1 MAYTIFI
8 SFDNKDRDLAGD
20 LSKRLDKAGLIVLS
34 SASKVD
40 NPRDDVD
47 RIKNLEKADQVI
59 FLITSHAI
67 DGKKVFFDLGVAD
80 ALEKQ
85 LVPVLVGLRP
95 KDMPDILKGLNFV
108 KYDELERYISRLQ
121 RRVGEVAKPLVKTQ
135 PKSGERSKSAA

>member
-1 MAYTIFI
+1 MAYTVFI

-59 FLITSHAI
+59 FLITSSAI
-67 DGKKVFFDLGVAD
+67 DGEKVFFDLGVAD

-95 KDMPDILKGLNFV
+95 KDLPGILKGLDFI
-108 KYDELERYISRLQ
+108 KYDKLEGYINNLQ
-121 RRVGEVAKPLVKTQ
+121 RKVGEAAKTSARAQ